1 MAIRNKFIHF
11 KTRAAFNSYLE
22 THADDLYNYT
32 SFIKETK
39 EIYTH
44 GQFYKSSNKWAISSL
59 IDNSDYAT
67 LAYNNGKVGDIFD
80 MSSGTTVHGIL
91 GTINDKK

>member
-1 MAIRNKFIHF
+1 MAIKNKFIHF
-11 KTRAAFNSYLE
+11 KTRVAFDNYLVD
-22 THADDLYNYT
+22 HADDLYNYT
-32 SFIKETK
+32 TFIKETS

-44 GQFYKSSNKWAISSL
+44 GKFYKSSNKWAISSL
-59 IDNSDYAT
+59 TSNSDYAT